1 MAICHIQL
9 IGTGLARPSQP
20 METDMTSIVREFNHR
35 TYGAIGRVV
44 LEADVKVLKVNGK
57 PVPDSS
63 VEYLLTFAL
72 QSLQDAYAG
81 AKNEAEAKGAFE
93 GKLAKLMEG
102 SIGVR
107 TGGSGVSEE
116 TRVARQIVAT
126 MLRTK
131 YASTWEEVKDLDDD
145 AKNERLDAI
154 FAKNEEKLRPAVD
167 ARLEELRKERERKAK
182 LAKNVGD
189 LEL

>member
-1 MAICHIQL
+1 
-9 IGTGLARPSQP
+9 
-20 METDMTSIVREFNHR
+20 MTSIAREFNHR
-35 TYGAIGRVV
+35 TFGAIGRVV

-57 PVPDSS
+57 PVPESS

-93 GKLAKLMEG
+93 GKLAKLIEG
-102 SIGVR
+102 SIGIR
-107 TGGSGVSEE
+107 TGGAGVSEE

-131 YASTWEEVKDLDDD
+131 HEAKWNEIKD
-145 AKNERLDAI
+145 AKDKDEQLDGI
-154 FAKNEEKLRPAVD
+154 FAKNEEKLRPAVE
-167 ARLEELRKERERKAK
+167 ARLEELRKERDRKAK
-182 LAKNVGD
+182 LAKNVGE